1 MRELDCR
8 HLSCPAP
15 VLQVKKV
22 LEESGLKGVRVLVDA
37 GAARE
42 NVSRFAVSRG
52 FAVQESDMGD
62 YFALEITS
70 SGVLERGTAIS
81 GGVVMLIASDSLGS
95 GPDELGKLLMK
106 NFLISLLESSD
117 PPEKILLINSG
128 VLLTVSGGESV
139 EALQKLISTGAE
151 VLACGVCLD
160 YFSVK
165 EKHAVGGV
173 TNMLT
178 IAESMLQARTVIRL

>member
-15 VLQVKKV
+15 VLLVKKG
-22 LEESGLKGVRVLVDA
+22 LEESGLKGLRVLVDT

-52 FAVQESDMGD
+52 YAVQESDMGD
-62 YFALEITS
+62 CFALEITS

-81 GGVVMLIASDSLGS
+81 GGVVILIASDSLGS

-139 EALQKLISTGAE
+139 EALQKLISIGAE

-160 YFSVK
+160 FFSVK
-165 EKHAVGGV
+165 EKQAVGGV